1 MNNSQVNAKIAAS
14 HLNRKAIIYVRQST
28 EKQVQFNKES
38 QRLQYGLKD
47 FAKEWGW
54 KEIEVIDRDL
64 GLSAAVGCS
73 RRGGFEKVIGSVA
86 LGEVGILFSREAS
99 RLSRTDK
106 DWCQLLEVCGIFD
119 TLISD
124 GDQVYDLN
132 CTDDQ
137 LVLGIKGT
145 LSVVELKTLRL
156 RMVAGMEEKAK
167 RGEYKKHLSPG
178 YVWNCEGKIV
188 KDPDERV
195 RGCCKWILY

>member
-1 MNNSQVNAKIAAS
+1 MNNSQVNAKITGS
-14 HLNRKAIIYVRQST
+14 HRNRKALIYLRQST

-47 FAKEWGW
+47 IAKEWGW
-54 KEIEVIDRDL
+54 EEIEVIDRDL
-64 GLSAAVGCS
+64 GVSAAVGCS
-73 RRGGFEKVIGSVA
+73 SRRGFEKVIGSVA
-86 LGEVGILFSREAS
+86 LGEVGILFSRETS

-145 LSVVELKTLRL
+145 LSV
-156 RMVAGMEEKAK
+156 
-167 RGEYKKHLSPG
+167 GEDRVLS
-178 YVWNCEGKIV
+178 
-188 KDPDERV
+188 
-195 RGCCKWILY
+195 